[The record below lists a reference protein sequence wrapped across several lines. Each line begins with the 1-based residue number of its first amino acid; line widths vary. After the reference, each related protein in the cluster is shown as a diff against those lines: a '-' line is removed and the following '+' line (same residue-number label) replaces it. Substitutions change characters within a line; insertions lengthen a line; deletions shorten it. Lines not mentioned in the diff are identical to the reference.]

1 MKPTQWIKTA
11 LMLLAAIP
19 TVLNAEDDWL
29 EAQEAPVWV
38 AGGSFTAE
46 LDLSTKRLSL
56 FPLFGS
62 EQQLSIAVACSNNP
76 ELQEGVYLLNLEA
89 NQMSFQPSYF
99 QGTAE
104 AQANSMQLLGCQMS
118 AAHTSTRSDI
128 LLSDEALKAIRGFDV
143 GAIYVHN

>member
-1 MKPTQWIKTA
+1 MKPTPWIKTA
-11 LMLLAAIP
+11 LMLLAVIP
-19 TVLNAEDDWL
+19 TMLNAEDDWL

-46 LDLSTKRLSL
+46 LDLSTKELRL
-56 FPLFGS
+56 FPLIGS
-62 EQQLSIAVACSNNP
+62 EQQLSIALACSNNP
-76 ELQEGVYLLNLEA
+76 ELDEGVYLLNLEA

-104 AQANSMQLLGCQMS
+104 AQVNTTQLLGCQSS
-118 AAHTSTRSDI
+118 AAQASTRSDI
-128 LLSDEALKAIRGFDV
+128 LLSDEALTAIRGFDV